1 MKILSILTH
10 YNVVDIFARSK
21 PLLATPQ
28 AIRTV
33 NAMVTQKSNT
43 ETPNSKDSQ
52 HNLANTNNDSVGK
65 PKKSLT
71 PAAQRALQEAE
82 QRRTEFDSKNKQVQ
96 KEINGRGGLDPV
108 RYKDWEVKGIATDF

>member
-1 MKILSILTH
+1 MINLSILTH
-10 YNVVDIFARSK
+10 YNVVDIFTRSK

-28 AIRTV
+28 ALRTV

-43 ETPNSKDSQ
+43 ETSNSKDFQ
-52 HNLANTNNDSVGK
+52 HNLANTNNNATGK
-65 PKKSLT
+65 MVKNLP

-82 QRRTEFDSKNKQVQ
+82 QRRKEIDSENKQVQ

-108 RYKDWEVKGIATDF
+108 RYKDWEVKGLATDF